1 VNRYRTSSSK
11 PAWSRTTNLWRECE
25 RLGFK
30 VLLKLGFSFIS
41 STAIRATVAAAKA
54 EVEKARQGL
63 QRVDLSLRDRFAAV
77 TQSYRNARVVVER
90 YHDEILPRAQ
100 RAYELM
106 VTRYGLMTASYPQVL
121 TVQRTLYQTETGY
134 ISALETLWM
143 NSIVL
148 QGFLLSGGL
157 EMRGQADEMDLEPM
171 PASSMFDRT
180 HPP

>member
-1 VNRYRTSSSK
+1 MRKVGVQ
-11 PAWSRTTNLWRECE
+11 
-25 RLGFK
+25 GFAE
-30 VLLKLGFSFIS
+30 VGVQLHIFDRNQGN
-41 STAIRATVAAAKA
+41 VAAAKA

-63 QRVDLSLRDRFAAV
+63 ERVDLSLRDRFAAV

-157 EMRGQADEMDLEPM
+157 EMRGQADEMDLKPM